1 MLREKEVTMLAEL
14 QLLLP
19 RLTRQLPWKSRAAEE
34 NLGLGSPTAIGEVLS
49 LRHVLPFLHC
59 KIARISFSAWPKHFK
74 FLTHTEETEL
84 VLDQVSSLIS
94 VATWKLKPM
103 FQRIVCNSA
112 VM

>member
-1 MLREKEVTMLAEL
+1 MTMLAEL

-19 RLTRQLPWKSRAAEE
+19 RTTHGKCRGSQGPLKNA
-34 NLGLGSPTAIGEVLS
+34 GLGSPTAIGEVLS
-49 LRHVLPFLHC
+49 LRHVLPYLHC
-59 KIARISFSAWPKHFK
+59 KIARISFSAWPEHFK

-103 FQRIVCNSA
+103 FKEMCATQLSCSPSQ
-112 VM
+112 